1 MKIFYTILVVAGLMV
16 SNSAMAADEQAKRSF
31 LSRQNVDT
39 LLIAGIN
46 YAAFCAGG
54 YVFEI
59 EKARQYKEGFSDCKK
74 YVCEEMCSAYESK
87 AYKSILTSKLM
98 QVSSDNYLKKQKM
111 LRGIACIT
119 PLYFGGVLAYSKYKE
134 SKSQLKSNQ

>member
-1 MKIFYTILVVAGLMV
+1 MKRFYTILVVAGLMV
-16 SNSAMAADEQAKRSF
+16 SNLAMAADEQEKPF
-31 LSRQNVDT
+31 LSLQNINT
-39 LLIAGIN
+39 LLTAGIN

-54 YVFEI
+54 YVFET
-59 EKARQYKEGFSDCKK
+59 EKGNEYKRGFSDCKK